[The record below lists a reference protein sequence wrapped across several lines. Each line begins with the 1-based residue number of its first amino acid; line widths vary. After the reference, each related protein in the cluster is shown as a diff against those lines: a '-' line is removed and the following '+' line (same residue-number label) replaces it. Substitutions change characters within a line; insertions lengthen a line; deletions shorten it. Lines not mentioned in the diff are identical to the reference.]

1 MFLQTNHIIEKLQA
15 QKDYLQKR
23 FGIVSLVLFGSYAKD
38 EQSASSDID
47 LMYELPRNGIM
58 PYMRLVHLEQYLS
71 SLLGI
76 EKVEMVN
83 KKFAEPIIFEQI
95 QKQGIA
101 IF

>member
-1 MFLQTNHIIEKLQA
+1 MILEANDIIEKLQA

-23 FGIVSLVLFGSYAKD
+23 FGIVSLMLFGSYAKN
-38 EQSASSDID
+38 EQSTSSDID
-47 LMYELPRNGIM
+47 LMYELPRNGTM

-83 KKFAEPIIFEQI
+83 KNFAEPIIFEQI